1 MNPKVICYSLLGLF
15 LFAAMPGEA
24 QDRTEKKTTDVVIN
38 LDERIPPQKYKEKMQ
53 ELQADRDKDVPGY
66 ARNVIAFLSNNE

>member
-15 LFAAMPGEA
+15 LFAVMPVEA
-24 QDRTEKKTTDVVIN
+24 QDKTEKKTTDIVIN

-53 ELQADRDKDVPGY
+53 ELQVDRDKDVPGY

>member
-15 LFAAMPGEA
+15 LFAVMPVEA
-24 QDRTEKKTTDVVIN
+24 QDKTEKKTTDIVIN
-38 LDERIPPQKYKEKMQ
+38 LDERIPHQKYKEKMQ
-53 ELQADRDKDVPGY
+53 ELQVDRDKDVPGY

>member
-15 LFAAMPGEA
+15 LFAAMPVEA
-24 QDRTEKKTTDVVIN
+24 QDKTEKKTTDIVIN